1 MRDAARIYQQLP
13 KCHFPT
19 IIYGCCRAWRW
30 TEGLF
35 FRSRPQYA
43 GVSSLLGALC
53 HFHQGA
59 QLSGAASAF
68 RQVAT
73 FSLGLAWISCLAVL
87 APLVHGQSLQQA
99 EVEFDVPAQS
109 LDGAL
114 EAYMQVTGLQV
125 LYQSALTTGRFST
138 ALKGR
143 FTAPQALTRLLAGTR
158 LSPRFTMEGAFTVLP
173 VSIAQP
179 EQTERRPVASYD
191 SFLGNAQSRII
202 TALCRDAATRPG
214 TYRAAVQ
221 LSIGQSGLISD
232 ASLLDTTG
240 DQARDQTITSTL
252 RGLAIGQAPPA
263 GMPQPITMLVT
274 PRAAE
279 STNECQSFSR

>member
-1 MRDAARIYQQLP
+1 V
-13 KCHFPT
+13 
-19 IIYGCCRAWRW
+19 WRW

-59 QLSGAASAF
+59 RLSGTASAF
-68 RQVAT
+68 RQGLAT
-73 FSLGLAWISCLAVL
+73 FSLSLAWLSCLAVL
-87 APLVHGQSLQQA
+87 TPSAHGQSLQQA

-125 LYQSALTTGRFST
+125 LYQSALTAGRFST

-173 VSIAQP
+173 VSIVQP
-179 EQTERRPVASYD
+179 EQIERRPAASYD

-202 TALCRDAATRPG
+202 TALCREAATRPG

-221 LSIGQSGLISD
+221 LSIGQTGLISD

-240 DQARDQTITSTL
+240 DQARDQTITSML